1 MGFPQLGKHL
11 SAESLSAVES
21 GDAGPLVTLMQQLR
35 KEISTK
41 DCLLKDKEET
51 MRELLTKV
59 KQLEHDLHESQK
71 RYTVVAKERDRNME
85 TVRQTAASLTVPI
98 DYQ

>member
-59 KQLEHDLHESQK
+59 KQLEHELHDSQK
-71 RYTVVAKERDRNME
+71 RYTVLAKERDRNME
-85 TVRQTAASLTVPI
+85 TVRDSHQFC
-98 DYQ
+98 

>member
-41 DCLLKDKEET
+41 DILLKDKEET
-51 MRELLTKV
+51 IHELITKA
-59 KQLEHDLHESQK
+59 KQLEHELHDFQK
-71 RYTVVAKERDRNME
+71 RYTTVTKERDRNAVS
-85 TVRQTAASLTVPI
+85 VRTEVI
-98 DYQ
+98 FRK